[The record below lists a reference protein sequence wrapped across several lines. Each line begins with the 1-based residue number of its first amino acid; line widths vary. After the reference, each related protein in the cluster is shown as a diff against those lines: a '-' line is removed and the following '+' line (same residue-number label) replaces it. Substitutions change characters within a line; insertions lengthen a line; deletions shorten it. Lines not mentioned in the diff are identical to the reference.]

1 MAVQTIEQIQRLP
14 PYMEGL
20 QKRLLQSVFGTFD
33 GEDQKTPGLIDRPIT
48 LPDFKIAGLDP
59 LQQMA
64 LSYAPQMFGSFQPYM
79 QSASQAQI
87 GSGLGTLG
95 TAMTPTGI
103 GVSRSRSI
111 S

>member
-48 LPDFKIAGLDP
+48 LPDFKLAGLDP

-64 LSYAPQMFGSFQPYM
+64 LSYAPQMFGSFQPY
-79 QSASQAQI
+79 AK
-87 GSGLGTLG
+87 GTSSDRFW
-95 TAMTPTGI
+95 TRNCWFCFYWNRCKNCQ
-103 GVSRSRSI
+103 VN
-111 S
+111 

>member
-33 GEDQKTPGLIDRPIT
+33 GEDQKTRGLIDRPIT
-48 LPDFKIAGLDP
+48 LPDFKIASMDP

-79 QSASQAQI
+79 QGAQAQI

-95 TAMTPTGI
+95 ATFYWNRC
-103 GVSRSRSI
+103 RSRSI